1 MFLCSR
7 LDQPG
12 GTEHAVVRTANLF
25 STHGH
30 SVTLV
35 VMDEKHP
42 VFFPVDPA
50 VQLLFEDLNFG
61 ISSKGNKLTRKI
73 AFWKHIQ
80 RLRYLLKQINAA
92 VVIGTEY
99 HFSIAA
105 SILNRN
111 NQFRVYAWEHHHFH
125 ELEKNFFWN
134 FLFRKYYPKLNA
146 VICLNA
152 DEASLFA
159 AMGTKTIVIPN
170 FISQQTFTAQH
181 PNKRIL
187 TVARLSRV
195 KGIDLL
201 IQIAPEV
208 LKQHPDWQWLIVGDG
223 PMKEALEKMISENG
237 LEKQFKIQSPSGP
250 DLSAIYRQ
258 SSIYVMTSRN
268 ECFPMV
274 LLEAMSYGLPC
285 IAFDCE
291 TGPRHIIKDQENGR
305 LVKDGE
311 AKQMVHVIDEIISD
325 PSKIAGM
332 SNQAIQSIDAFAPE
346 IIYEKWMRLLIVE

>member
-1 MFLCSR
+1 
-7 LDQPG
+7 
-12 GTEHAVVRTANLF
+12 
-25 STHGH
+25 
-30 SVTLV
+30 
-35 VMDEKHP
+35 MDEKRP
-42 VFFPVDPA
+42 VFFQVDPA

-105 SILNRN
+105 TMLNRN

-146 VICLNA
+146 VICLNT

-159 AMGTKTIVIPN
+159 AMGTPTVVIPN
-170 FISQQTFTAQH
+170 FISQQTLMAQH
-181 PNKRIL
+181 NKRIL

-195 KGIDLL
+195 KGIDRL
-201 IQIAPEV
+201 IQIAPPV
-208 LKQHPDWQWLIVGDG
+208 LKKHPDWRWLMVGEG

-237 LEKQFKIQSPSGP
+237 LEKQLEIQSPSGP
-250 DLSAIYRQ
+250 DLSAIYSQ

-291 TGPRHIIKDQENGR
+291 TGPRHIIKDKENGR
-305 LVKDGE
+305 LVRDGDVM
-311 AKQMVHVIDEIISD
+311 QMVDVIDAIIID
-325 PSKIAGM
+325 PEKITNMG
-332 SNQAIQSIDAFAPE
+332 NQAHSSMAAFAPE
-346 IIYEKWMRLLIVE
+346 VIYKKWMQLLIAEY